1 MFKLFFKF
9 WFRLAGWK
17 IKGGIPPE
25 IKKCVLVAA
34 PHTSNWDFVWGM
46 GGLAEFNYDVKYLAK
61 KELFRFPI
69 KGMLLKLG
77 GMPVDRS
84 KHNRLTDAIV
94 DLFNHHEKLI
104 VLFPPEGTRSPV
116 SKWKTGFY
124 HVAVQANI
132 PIILGYLDY
141 KYKIAGIENVIYPSG
156 DIKADFEKISAFYKN
171 AHPKIP
177 KNFLLP
183 DIDAMVK

>member
-1 MFKLFFKF
+1 MFKSFFKL

-94 DLFNHHEKLI
+94 DLFNQHEKLI
-104 VLFPPEGTRSPV
+104 VLFPPEGTRSAV

-124 HVAVQANI
+124 HVAVQAKI
-132 PIILGYLDY
+132 PIILGYVDY
-141 KYKIAGIENVIYPSG
+141 KNKIAGIEKVIYPSG
-156 DIKADFEKISAFYKN
+156 DIKADFELIRDFYKN
-171 AHPKIP
+171 FHPKIP
-177 KNFLLP
+177 KNFSLP
-183 DIDAMVK
+183 DINLINK

>member
-1 MFKLFFKF
+1 MFKAFFKF
-9 WFRLAGWK
+9 WFRMAGWK

-69 KGMLLKLG
+69 KRMLLKLG

-94 DLFNHHEKLI
+94 DLFNQYEKLI

-124 HVAVQANI
+124 HVALQANI

-141 KYKIAGIENVIYPSG
+141 NYKIAGIENVIYPSG
-156 DIKADFEKISAFYKN
+156 DIKADFEKINAFYKN

-177 KNFLLP
+177 KNFLLH
-183 DIDAMVK
+183 DNDNT

>member
-1 MFKLFFKF
+1 MFKAFFKF

-46 GGLAEFNYDVKYLAK
+46 GALAEFNYDVKYLAK

-94 DLFNHHEKLI
+94 DLFNQYEKLI
-104 VLFPPEGTRSPV
+104 VLFPPEGTRSAV

-124 HVAVQANI
+124 HVAVQAKV
-132 PIILGYLDY
+132 PILLGYLDY
-141 KYKIAGIENVIYPSG
+141 KNKIAAIDKVLYPSG
-156 DIKADFEKISAFYKN
+156 DMQLDFQEISNFYKN
-171 AHPKIP
+171 VHPKIP
-177 KNFLLP
+177 KNFSLP
-183 DIDAMVK
+183 NIDEIMK

>member
-1 MFKLFFKF
+1 MFKAFFKF
-9 WFRLAGWK
+9 WFRLAAWK

-46 GGLAEFNYDVKYLAK
+46 GALAEFNYDVKYLAK

-69 KGMLLKLG
+69 KSMLLKLG

-94 DLFNHHEKLI
+94 DLFNQHEKLI
-104 VLFPPEGTRSPV
+104 VLFPPEGTRSAV

-124 HVAVQANI
+124 HVAVQAKV
-132 PIILGYLDY
+132 PILLGYLDY
-141 KYKIAGIENVIYPSG
+141 KNKIAAIDKILYPSG
-156 DIKADFEKISAFYKN
+156 NIQSDFQEIRNFYKN
-171 AHPKIP
+171 VHPKIP
-177 KNFLLP
+177 KNFSLP
-183 DIDAMVK
+183 NIDEK